1 MATDKKINYDV
12 QGGIK
17 NYLGKQKMVKAPLQ
31 WQSGPK
37 HPKTELAY
45 ITKKEKDLILKKDLH
60 NSLKGG
66 VNRGP
71 SGIMSLNGW
80 GDRPGTTAPGQK
92 SGPET
97 GKSFGDQEKVGR
109 SVSTTVGSPHGNRT
123 VTSRTKTVSPKDHFE
138 QSWSGPKGWFGGGGY
153 RDLNV
158 PGDTSK
164 GHKSRFGMGNLITG
178 ALSIFG
184 GIPGK
189 LMSVLSRI
197 NPGKL
202 RGWNEQYGRYNTQ
215 DEYEQARTNR
225 RNQKNIERI
234 LNRKA
239 PITEM
244 TYKNLARYG
253 MNPEDMP
260 AVGSTPT
267 SRAIDQDYESGMN
280 VNEGP
285 FAKSHLQSI
294 DLSKY
299 DKTPNTN
306 IISDYPNYR
315 TPNLGGTYQFNNTI
329 GYENALGDNWASGT
343 GIDNVR
349 STDELNTYV
358 GGGKDGGRAGY
369 AFGEEVT
376 DESMMEATPAGM
388 MQENV
393 EEVQGE
399 PTREELEALAIE
411 IFQLPLEELNEEQL
425 MVVYQAAMQQEPME
439 EAVQEEDVQFA
450 AQGGLAGLL

>member
-1 MATDKKINYDV
+1 MATDKKINYEM
-12 QGGIK
+12 QGGMK
-17 NYLGKQKMVKAPLQ
+17 NYLGKQKMVKAPLH

-109 SVSTTVGSPHGNRT
+109 SVSTTVGSPHGKRT
-123 VTSRTKTVSPKDHFE
+123 VTSRTKTVSPKDTFE

-197 NPGKL
+197 NPAKL
-202 RGWNEQYGRYNTQ
+202 RGINPVTGLPNTQ
-215 DEYEQARTNR
+215 EEYEQMVADRKIQGRIDKMTNRMTLGKTFSQKNLESLLGETQTYGADVGKNFTTNLGNIDSARASNLRGVLGADRFAHSVGPVVGTPNRTNF
-225 RNQKNIERI
+225 NDF
-234 LNRKA
+234 L
-239 PITEM
+239 
-244 TYKNLARYG
+244 G
-253 MNPEDMP
+253 
-260 AVGSTPT
+260 
-267 SRAIDQDYESGMN
+267 
-280 VNEGP
+280 VN
-285 FAKSHLQSI
+285 F
-294 DLSKY
+294 
-299 DKTPNTN
+299 NN
-306 IISDYPNYR
+306 
-315 TPNLGGTYQFNNTI
+315 NNTI